1 MCISNDLI
9 LNSQLPLSGLAIA
22 QSTEF
27 MIALNNYFQNKT
39 PENYTIALDILTK
52 TKKWFLCTFT
62 INNTKCD

>member
-52 TKKWFLCTFT
+52 TKK
-62 INNTKCD
+62 